1 MSRNRNYHTF
11 TDPTARRARR
21 VAHHLRDL
29 EADVLSERCRAQEE
43 DGRVVVRVTYSSVQA
58 TRVAYLTR
66 GEFALLVEDPRVA
79 ARLA

>member
-1 MSRNRNYHTF
+1 
-11 TDPTARRARR
+11 
-21 VAHHLRDL
+21 
-29 EADVLSERCRAQEE
+29 
-43 DGRVVVRVTYSSVQA
+43 VQA